1 MEKLTAA
8 SQMTKDQEAPARA
21 FTGPTSMVAKPD
33 NPRIVVAATADLR
46 NKVCY
51 LTVSRDAGRTWK
63 FSKELP
69 TDPQYPFCAQ
79 QTAGIPEAV
88 VAWGSDGTL
97 YYLHTA
103 YGEGE
108 GPRFPGK
115 FSVILARTK
124 DLGESW
130 QYHHRRQQSR
140 AGPGTQPRTGR
151 RPAWPST
158 SRARVT
164 SFTSGSARASPTRP
178 PDSPL
183 RAPHPMVTTSTDGGA
198 TFSTPIDLNTFPRP
212 TLTVAGKPYQLFMD
226 TGFGSPFMVAH
237 DGVVL
242 AVAGPNFPFNDQP
255 PPPPEAGT
263 GLNPGSWYA
272 HPMPQMIARSTDQGK
287 TWAITT
293 LGDPILA
300 GTGTFTGLGWTPK
313 GGPNGTFVA
322 AYAAT
327 PATSPTIA
335 LADIV
340 VQRSTDGGVTW
351 TSPLAID
358 DDPPEMMVTGF
369 YPQLNVSP
377 NGRIDVAWQD
387 NRETSDFH
395 FNVRYTYSTDG
406 GLTWAKNVK
415 VNDLPINFNYG
426 VSFNSDLRQPG
437 GVASADE
444 YAIFGWADTRNANE
458 RDPDAGQLRR
468 RPYSSSRCRRRR
480 TPPPRSSPPSSVDWS
495 SPAPFWFSSRR
506 PASDGPRPPLP
517 LSGSTSYSRTRQLHA
532 SLTSRVAA
540 AKPPGGGGVR
550 GVDGPQF
557 VSIVISAP
565 AQVGL
570 IATARP

>member
-1 MEKLTAA
+1 MKKTRLLRTAVAAAALGGTMIPYTGLAGAEPGPTPYTYKQVPFKPQAVDVKKLTAA
-8 SQMTKDQEAPARA
+8 SQMTKDQLAPARA

-33 NPRIVVAATADLR
+33 DPRIVVAATADLR
-46 NKVCY
+46 DKVCY
-51 LTVSRDAGRTWK
+51 LTVSRDAGRTWR

-69 TDPQYPFCAQ
+69 TDPRFPFCAQ

-108 GPRFPGK
+108 GPSWPGK
-115 FSVILARTK
+115 FSVLLARTK
-124 DLGESW
+124 NLGESW
-130 QYHHRRQQSR
+130 QITMIDNARE
-140 AGPGTQPRTGR
+140 RTGDAISNWAS
-151 RPAWPST
+151 PGLAID
-158 SRARVT
+158 
-164 SFTSGSARASPTRP
+164 TSGPRDVIYAGFSQSFPDAPE
-178 PDSPL
+178 DSPL
-183 RAPHPMVTTSTDGGA
+183 NAPRPMVATSTDGGA

-212 TLTVAGKPYQLFMD
+212 TQNVAGKQYQLFMD
-226 TGFGSPFMVAH
+226 TGFGSPFLVAH

-242 AVAGPNFPFNDQP
+242 AVAGGNFPSNDQP

-287 TWAITT
+287 TWEIKT

-300 GTGTFTGLGWTPK
+300 GTGTYTGLGWTPK
-313 GGPNGTFVA
+313 GGDNGTFVA
-322 AYAAT
+322 VHAAT

-340 VQRSTDGGVTW
+340 VHRSTDGGVTW

-358 DDPPEMMVTGF
+358 DDPPEMMATGF

-395 FNVRYTYSTDG
+395 FDVRYTYSTDG

-415 VNDLPINFNYG
+415 VNDRPNNFNYG
-426 VSFNSDLRQPG
+426 VSFNSDLRQPN

-444 YAIFGWADTRNANE
+444 YAIIGWADTRNANE
-458 RDPDAGQLRR
+458 VTQTQDNYAAGVQFEPLPTKKNTTAPIIAAIFGGLVVAGAVLLILQARKRR
-468 RPYSSSRCRRRR
+468 
-480 TPPPRSSPPSSVDWS
+480 VA
-495 SPAPFWFSSRR
+495 PAP
-506 PASDGPRPPLP
+506 
-517 LSGSTSYSRTRQLHA
+517 
-532 SLTSRVAA
+532 AA
-540 AKPPGGGGVR
+540 
-550 GVDGPQF
+550 
-557 VSIVISAP
+557 
-565 AQVGL
+565 
-570 IATARP
+570 